1 MSAAQLAA
9 DQAAVDAAQAQ
20 VEVARQDLDQAVLTS
35 PFDGVV
41 ASVGLTVGSTATAGS
56 TSSAIEVIDP
66 DAHSVTLAVD
76 VTKVP
81 LVKVGQHATVV
92 PDGTDDQ
99 LVGTVSYVAAAP
111 ATSGGTTVPGDAQS
125 RVGAEGPARRHPGRG
140 HARRGAGDRA
150 RGPHVRG
157 RPPGRD
163 LVRDRRR
170 RRLTRRQL
178 VSVGAVG
185 PDFTEVTQGLTAG
198 QQVVLA
204 NVDEPIPTS
213 TLTGRFGRFAGAG
226 GLGGLGGGGFT
237 GGGAAPGPWLTGSA
251 RPGPPSQPRTP

>member
-1 MSAAQLAA
+1 M
-9 DQAAVDAAQAQ
+9 
-20 VEVARQDLDQAVLTS
+20 
-35 PFDGVV
+35 
-41 ASVGLTVGSTATAGS
+41 
-56 TSSAIEVIDP
+56 
-66 DAHSVTLAVD
+66 
-76 VTKVP
+76 
-81 LVKVGQHATVV
+81 KVGQHATVV

-111 ATSGGTTVPGDAQS
+111 ATSGGTTYEVTLSLASAPKDLHDGIQAAVTLVVAQETGLAVPTSAVGHLGAISYVSVVDAS
-125 RVGAEGPARRHPGRG
+125 S
-140 HARRGAGDRA
+140 
-150 RGPHVRG
+150 
-157 RPPGRD
+157 
-163 LVRDRRR
+163 
-170 RRLTRRQL
+170 TRRQL

-237 GGGAAPGPWLTGSA
+237 GGGGPRRAVADRIRSTL
-251 RPGPPSQPRTP
+251 PPSHPRTP